1 MRLLQPENE
10 KKGKEMRKKFLLIRR
25 ENQRLIE
32 RLIQRAEEITRKA
45 I

>member
-1 MRLLQPENE
+1 MS
-10 KKGKEMRKKFLLIRR
+10 KKRLLIRR